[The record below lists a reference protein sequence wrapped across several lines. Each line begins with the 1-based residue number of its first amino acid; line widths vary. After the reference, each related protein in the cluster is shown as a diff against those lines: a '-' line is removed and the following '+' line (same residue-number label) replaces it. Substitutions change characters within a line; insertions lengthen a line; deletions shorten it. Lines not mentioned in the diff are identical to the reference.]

1 MAFEHEPAGYQV
13 CLHVGPAP
21 TKLLSAR
28 CIDLTPAAFSAE
40 AIVDALSAS
49 GIQPADLRAKTI
61 LSIDAD
67 SATAVLAYVAASGF
81 AGRPLHVLI
90 DDQIVDSPALFE
102 AGLRLRQSRPT
113 NVVDSL
119 QVGAERDD
127 MASIAL
133 SAPLSEP
140 QATALRWA
148 RRLRFVPDPDP
159 TLAVSKFIVILALR
173 SRPQGERYPFLCTG
187 SEPPPSEDTPLES
200 VGVDLDVVRN
210 KALALRR
217 SSHSGER
224 DALADPVE
232 PSARLA
238 RLRDAG
244 DLPIEETL
252 ARLGARLNHDSGLW
266 HCPRPERHTHGDAT
280 ASMRVQKGVVRCYVC
295 DPERVDSL
303 RLVMNTLDVTADE
316 AATWLLS
323 DAVRDLPVTVDYV
336 EDRVKEVPD
345 NDSEPPEVTEATS

>member
-21 TKLLSAR
+21 QRLLSAR
-28 CIDLTPAAFSAE
+28 CIDLTPTELSAD

-61 LSIDAD
+61 LTLDTD
-67 SATAVLAYVAASGF
+67 SPTAILAYVAASGF

-90 DDQIVDSPALFE
+90 NDQIVDSPALFE
-102 AGLRLRQSRPT
+102 AGLRLRQPRPA

-133 SAPLSEP
+133 SAPLSEA
-140 QATALRWA
+140 QSVALRWA

-159 TLAVSKFIVILALR
+159 SLAVSKFVVILALR

-187 SEPPPSEDTPLES
+187 SEPPPSEDNPLES
-200 VGVDLDVVRN
+200 VGVDLDIVRN
-210 KALALRR
+210 RALALRR

-224 DALADPVE
+224 DALADPTE
-232 PSARLA
+232 PSDRLI

-252 ARLGARLNHDSGLW
+252 ARLGARLNQDSGLW

-303 RLVMNTLDVTADE
+303 RLVMNTLDATADE

-323 DAVRDLPVTVDYV
+323 DAVRELPIDVDYV
-336 EDRVKEVPD
+336 EDRVKEVSGDDETATP
-345 NDSEPPEVTEATS
+345 DSED

>member
-21 TKLLSAR
+21 QKLLSAR
-28 CIDLTPAAFSAE
+28 CINLTPAELSTDSIIE
-40 AIVDALSAS
+40 ALSAS

-61 LSIDAD
+61 LSLDTD
-67 SATAVLAYVAASGF
+67 SPTALLAYVAASGF

-90 DDQIVDSPALFE
+90 NDQVVDSPALFE
-102 AGLRLRQSRPT
+102 AGQRLHQPRPT
-113 NVVDSL
+113 NVVESL
-119 QVGAERDD
+119 QVGLARDD

-133 SAPLSEP
+133 SAPLSEA
-140 QATALRWA
+140 QSIAIRWA

-159 TLAVSKFIVILALR
+159 SMALSKFVVILGIR
-173 SRPQGERYPFLCTG
+173 SRPQGERYPSLCTG
-187 SEPPPSEDTPLES
+187 IEPPPSEDSPLES
-200 VGVDLDVVRN
+200 AGLDLDAVRTR
-210 KALALRR
+210 ALALRR

-224 DALADPVE
+224 DALADPID
-232 PSARLA
+232 PSARLI
-238 RLRDAG
+238 RLRDSG

-252 ARLGARLNHDSGLW
+252 DRLGARLNQESGLW

-323 DAVRDLPVTVDYV
+323 GATRALPVEVNYV
-336 EDRVKEVPD
+336 EDRVKEPAE
-345 NDSEPPEVTEATS
+345 N